1 MAMVHKSAGAFV
13 GARQLLDQSVRDQMR
28 LAWRLLRD
36 ERVSGLKYVLPALL
50 TAYVLSPLDPIPDV
64 LVGIGQMD
72 DIGVV
77 IALLMLTSR
86 LLPKLAPADVVDEH
100 LRAMGRRGRA
110 SAAPPPAAASPV
122 VDATFRVRDRG

>member
-1 MAMVHKSAGAFV
+1 MEMVHKSTGAFV
-13 GARQLLDQSVRDQMR
+13 GASQLLDQSVRDQMR

-50 TAYVLSPLDPIPDV
+50 AAYVLSPVDPIPDV

-86 LLPKLAPADVVDEH
+86 LLPKLAPAEVVDEH
-100 LRAMGRRGRA
+100 LQAMRRRGRA
-110 SAAPPPAAASPV
+110 AAAPPPPAAETV
-122 VDATFRVRDRG
+122 VDATFRVHDRG